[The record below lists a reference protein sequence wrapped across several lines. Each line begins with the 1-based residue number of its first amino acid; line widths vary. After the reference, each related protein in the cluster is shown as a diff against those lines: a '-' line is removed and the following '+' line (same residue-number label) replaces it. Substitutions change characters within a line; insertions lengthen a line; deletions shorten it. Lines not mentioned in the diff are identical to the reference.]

1 MILERLIVTENNLYR
16 GRGSVQARKEKLER
30 KRPWYIAGA
39 CLCGILVAFLLI
51 FCFDAAI
58 NAGKVH
64 YGVTANG
71 LKLGGKTVAEATRY
85 LGGQLN
91 ESSLNGVEVTYEK
104 HVWKV
109 SAQDIGLDFDEK
121 QIAVNAYEVGR
132 TGSIFKR
139 MGESLGSYFGGQDTA
154 LISSVDSTKADKW
167 YGKIQAETDVSSVD
181 YDVKF
186 ADGRFTV
193 TNGHAGTALNTDTL
207 VNKLSVAMIQDT
219 RTLPAPVDIE
229 SVAVTRAEAQDAA
242 DAASSLMKT
251 EISVFYNKKSWK
263 LKSGDLAELFD
274 FKRNLDLAETDA
286 YVNETLL
293 KSDATGEVYLVPFIS
308 TDLVGKHVLPLMGTA
323 VGKAAI
329 DAGFSTAGGHVSI
342 VPAKNGTGANP
353 AKLAKDIVAA
363 LQSSKSPKVVRV
375 TTHAVEPGIT
385 TKKAQTMGIV
395 NRISTYTTSFNPS
408 NKPRVANIQLLAR
421 SIDGTLLA
429 PGKTFSFNGTIGERT
444 AEKGYKEAGAIVD
457 GELVPQLGGGICQVN
472 STLFNAVLLSG
483 LPITQRSNHSYYIS
497 EYPVGRD
504 ATVSWGGPDF
514 KFVNDLDTWV
524 LISSAYTN
532 SSVTISIYGT
542 DPGHSVDLS
551 TSDWSSIKDY
561 PIQEIKDAKLKKGT
575 KIIESSGIK
584 GGTVV
589 LTRTVKDGTKQ
600 ILKDTFTSHYS
611 AKPQVVRVG
620 TKVPVAKSN

>member
-1 MILERLIVTENNLYR
+1 MILERLIVTENNSYR
-16 GRGSVQARKEKLER
+16 GRGSVQARKERLER

-39 CLCGILVAFLLI
+39 CFCGVLVALLLI
-51 FCFDAAI
+51 FCFDSAI

-71 LKLGGKTVAEATRY
+71 LKLGGKTIAEATKY
-85 LGGQLN
+85 LDGQLS
-91 ESSLNGVEVTYEK
+91 ESSLNGVKVTYGK
-104 HVWKV
+104 HAWKV
-109 SAQDIGLDFDEK
+109 SAQDIGLDFDER
-121 QIAVNAYEVGR
+121 QIAVNAYAAGR

-139 MGESLGSYFGGQDTA
+139 IGESFGSYIGRQDTA
-154 LISSVDSTKADKW
+154 LISSVDTKKADRW
-167 YGKIQAETDVSSVD
+167 YGKIQAVTDVSPVD

-186 ADGRFTV
+186 ENGRFSV
-193 TNGHAGTALNTDTL
+193 TDGHAGTALNTDTL

-219 RTLPAPVDIE
+219 RTLVAPVDIE
-229 SVAVTRAEAQDAA
+229 SVAVTKAEAQDAA
-242 DAASSLMKT
+242 DAASSLVKT
-251 EISVFYNKKSWK
+251 EISVFYNKKSWR
-263 LKSGDLAELFD
+263 LKSDDLAVLFD

-286 YVNETLL
+286 YANETLL
-293 KSDATGEVYLVPFIS
+293 KSEATGEVYLVPFIS

-323 VGKAAI
+323 AGKAAI
-329 DAGFSTAGGHVSI
+329 DAGFSTVGGRVSI

-353 AKLAKDIVAA
+353 AKLAKDIVAV

-375 TTHAVEPGIT
+375 TTHAVEPSIT
-385 TKKAQTMGIV
+385 TKKAQTMGIE
-395 NRISTYTTSFNPS
+395 NRISTYTTSFNPG

-483 LPITQRSNHSYYIS
+483 LPIAQRNNHSYYIS

-514 KFVNDLDTWV
+514 KFVNNLDAWV

-542 DPGHSVDLS
+542 DPGNSVDLS
-551 TSDWSSIKDY
+551 TSDWSNIKDY

-589 LTRTVKDGTKQ
+589 LTRTVKNGSKLV
-600 ILKDTFTSHYS
+600 LKDTFTSHYS

-620 TKVPVAKSN
+620 TKVSDAKAK